1 MVWLTFS
8 WRVALRRDLVWS
20 QGLNASLMPEASQ
33 VYSTTEHTLFDPELG
48 SQWVRI
54 DRTINVLSYDILR
67 RMINSEHF
75 SVFHR
80 KRLDKPYFKI
90 L

>member
-48 SQWVRI
+48 SQWFGLI
-54 DRTINVLSYDILR
+54 GL
-67 RMINSEHF
+67 
-75 SVFHR
+75 
-80 KRLDKPYFKI
+80 
-90 L
+90 